1 MQFGI
6 EQILR
11 ESPIIPVVNFTS
23 LESIP
28 DVMQRLTNQG
38 VKCIEIT
45 LRSEIAWEAIEWV
58 KTNYPN
64 FSVGVGTI
72 VDVEQIS
79 KAAELGVDFLV
90 SPGTTPA
97 LFDAFRSARIPFLPG
112 VSNPT
117 NIISALEE
125 KCNFLK
131 LFPAH
136 LVGGMEA
143 LKAYGAVFPQV
154 KFCPTGGINE
164 NDYKDYLALPN
175 VLSVGG
181 SWVAKSGR

>member
-28 DVMQRLTNQG
+28 GVMQRLTNQG
-38 VKCIEIT
+38 IKCIEIT

-79 KAAELGVDFLV
+79 
-90 SPGTTPA
+90 S
-97 LFDAFRSARIPFLPG
+97 
-112 VSNPT
+112 
-117 NIISALEE
+117 
-125 KCNFLK
+125 C
-131 LFPAH
+131 
-136 LVGGMEA
+136 
-143 LKAYGAVFPQV
+143 
-154 KFCPTGGINE
+154 
-164 NDYKDYLALPN
+164 
-175 VLSVGG
+175 
-181 SWVAKSGR
+181 

>member
-11 ESPIIPVVNFTS
+11 ENPIIPVVNFTH

-28 DVMQRLTNQG
+28 GVMERLQNQG
-38 VKCIEIT
+38 IGCIEIT

-58 KTNYPN
+58 KTHYPN

-72 VDVEQIS
+72 VHVEQIA
-79 KAAELGVDFLV
+79 KAVELKVDFLV

-97 LFDAFRSARIPFLPG
+97 LFDAFKKAEIPFLPG
-112 VSNPT
+112 VANPS
-117 NIISALEE
+117 NIIAALEE
-125 KCNFLK
+125 DCHFLK

-143 LKAYGAVFPQV
+143 LKAYGAVFPQI
-154 KFCPTGGINE
+154 KFCPTGGISE
-164 NDYKDYLALPN
+164 TDYKDYLALPN
-175 VLSVGG
+175 VWSVGG
-181 SWVAKSGR
+181 SWVAKSGK